1 MKKKNTNQA
10 RSRRHFLRNIIGVAG
25 SVAAATMAA
34 PSRALAAWPPGKT
47 LKHTGRANVEDAY
60 EMYTHSE
67 YWGEGDVT
75 WWEGRRVGGI
85 AIGAIQLSANIPMIP
100 GNMGNAST
108 FDFPLM
114 YEPMEVTGDM
124 VVSTKPHPEVL
135 KRSVEAGKKLEEQGV
150 RAIVGNC
157 GFFANYQQ
165 QVAAELDV
173 PFFSSSLLQ
182 IPLILM
188 GLKPDEKV
196 GVITA
201 DGPKLSE
208 APALGNCGVTDRSRV
223 VIAGAENTSEMK
235 RILTT
240 SGAYNPRKFE
250 LQLVDIARQMVKDNP
265 KIKAILLECTEL
277 PPHARAIQKAVGMP
291 VWGFPSMVNWIYAGV
306 VRRDY
311 TGFL

>member
-1 MKKKNTNQA
+1 MNKKDIDQSQ
-10 RSRRHFLRNIIGVAG
+10 SRRLFLRNAVGVAG
-25 SVAAATMAA
+25 SVAAATMVA
-34 PSRALAAWPPGKT
+34 PSKALAAWPPGNTPKYN
-47 LKHTGRANVEDAY
+47 GRADVDDAY

-67 YWGEGDVT
+67 YWGEDDVT

-85 AIGAIQLSANIPMIP
+85 AIGVIQLSANIPMIP

-124 VVSTKPHPEVL
+124 VVSSKPHPEVL
-135 KRSVEAGKKLEEQGV
+135 KRSIEAGKKLEAQGV
-150 RAIVGNC
+150 RAICGNC

-182 IPLILM
+182 IPLML
-188 GLKPDEKV
+188 LSLRHDEKV

-208 APALGNCGVTDRSRV
+208 APALENCGVTDRSRV

-250 LQLVDIARQMVKDNP
+250 LQLVEIAKQMVSDNP

-277 PPHARAIQKAVGMP
+277 PPHARAIQKALGMP
-291 VWGFPSMVNWIYAGV
+291 VWGFPSMVDWIYDGV
-306 VRRDY
+306 VRRNF
-311 TGFL
+311 TGFI